1 MVICWF
7 KGDLI
12 WNRAV
17 YRESTLRQKGLLST
31 NHQTHPRTSLKSTQR
46 KGGIWGL
53 FGESTAKLFGARA
66 TGRQSRTRV

>member
-1 MVICWF
+1 MEPGGLQGI
-7 KGDLI
+7 D
-12 WNRAV
+12 NEA
-17 YRESTLRQKGLLST
+17 EKGLLSSKQ
-31 NHQTHPRTSLKSTQR
+31 QTHPRTSLKSTQR

>member
-1 MVICWF
+1 MEPGGLQRI
-7 KGDLI
+7 DI
-12 WNRAV
+12 ETE
-17 YRESTLRQKGLLST
+17 ESLLST

-46 KGGIWGL
+46 KGGIWFF

>member
-1 MVICWF
+1 MEPGGLQRIDIETE
-7 KGDLI
+7 K
-12 WNRAV
+12 
-17 YRESTLRQKGLLST
+17 SLLST
-31 NHQTHPRTSLKSTQR
+31 KHQTHPRTSLKSTQR